1 MRQGCHNGSMS
12 ALKDRLRA
20 DLTTAM
26 KARDELRS
34 STLRMVLT
42 AITNAE
48 VAGKEARELSDD
60 DIIGVLLTEAKRR
73 REAAVAFE
81 EGGRA
86 EMAAKEAAEGEV
98 IAEYLPAQ
106 LSESEIAD
114 LVSAAIAQ
122 TGAADEGMR
131 AMGKVMGVVT
141 PQVKGRADGGA
152 VAAEVRRLGRAGM
165 SDLTSLDDL
174 PQVHPFDILE
184 DDVVQS
190 LVFAN
195 VIDSGDVFVIEP
207 SRGLSLVLKTTARF
221 FVSSLGVGEDL
232 ERHDA
237 IEHRVAGLENRP
249 HAAAADKLEQ
259 LEMIERLAR

>member
-1 MRQGCHNGSMS
+1 MGCMS

-42 AITNAE
+42 SITNAE
-48 VAGKEARELSDD
+48 VAGKEARELTDD
-60 DIIGVLLTEAKRR
+60 DILGVLSTEAKRR
-73 REAAVAFE
+73 REAATAFAD
-81 EGGRA
+81 GGRD

-98 IAEYLPAQ
+98 IAEYLPTPLTDA
-106 LSESEIAD
+106 EISD

-152 VAAEVRRLGRAGM
+152 VAAEVRRQLG
-165 SDLTSLDDL
+165 
-174 PQVHPFDILE
+174 
-184 DDVVQS
+184 
-190 LVFAN
+190 
-195 VIDSGDVFVIEP
+195 
-207 SRGLSLVLKTTARF
+207 
-221 FVSSLGVGEDL
+221 
-232 ERHDA
+232 
-237 IEHRVAGLENRP
+237 
-249 HAAAADKLEQ
+249 
-259 LEMIERLAR
+259 